1 MSYNQPPP
9 PPGYGAPE
17 GGYGAVPPQGSNK
30 KAIWAL
36 VTGILGFLCCG
47 ILLGPVAI
55 FLSIQA
61 KKEMDVSGQQ
71 GGGMATA
78 GLVLGI
84 IATIFGVI
92 QLGLLATG
100 NFYMEFDA

>member
-1 MSYNQPPP
+1 MSYNQPPPP

-17 GGYGAVPPQGSNK
+17 GGYGAVPPQGTNK
-30 KAIWAL
+30 KAIWSL
-36 VTGILGFLCCG
+36 VTGIVGFLCCG
-47 ILLGPVAI
+47 ILIGPVAI

-61 KKEMDVSGQQ
+61 KKEIEVSGEQ

-84 IATIFGVI
+84 
-92 QLGLLATG
+92 LGALIHIVLIATG
-100 NFYMEFDA
+100 NFLVEIN

>member
-17 GGYGAVPPQGSNK
+17 GGYGAVPPQGTNQ
-30 KAIWAL
+30 KAIWSL

-55 FLSIQA
+55 FLATSA
-61 KKEMDVSGQQ
+61 KKEMTASGQQ

-84 IATIFGVI
+84 IATVFGLI
-92 QLGLLATG
+92 QLVLISTG
-100 NFYMEFDA
+100 NFYMEFN